1 MSISMIWAM
10 GNNGVI
16 GKDNGMPWRLPKD
29 MAFFKEQTTG
39 HTVIMGRKTWES
51 FNGKPLPNRKNVIL
65 TRKEQTFDGAD
76 VIHSV
81 EEGIEMAKE
90 QALFVIGG
98 ATVYKAFMPY
108 ADRLIVTKINETFD
122 GDTFM
127 DEVDLEHWE
136 LVKEI
141 PGEKDE
147 KNPYDYAFQFYE
159 RRS

>member
-10 GNNGVI
+10 SKNGVI

-65 TRKEQTFDGAD
+65 TRREQTFDGAE

-81 EEGIEMAKE
+81 EEGVEMAKE
-90 QALFVIGG
+90 QPLFVIGG
-98 ATVYKAFMPY
+98 ATVYTAFMPY
-108 ADRLIVTKINETFD
+108 ADRLIVTQINETFD

-127 DEVDLEHWE
+127 DEVDLKEWKLAH
-136 LVKEI
+136 EI

-147 KNPYDYAFQFYE
+147 KNPYDYTFQFYE